1 MIAIKTPF
9 GITERVKVKKFVSQG
24 EVNSNLKCTVT
35 VDSIS
40 QNHAINL
47 KEHLY
52 EYRNL
57 VAIPPLGMV
66 DDQVAV
72 AKCGLDSV
80 LASSHLNAMTNVKK
94 LQFGANKC
102 HKMHI
107 GKSDI
112 LCSNNTVDT
121 WSMESEKET
130 PTSIF
135 DFVDVEGESH
145 IIEKVK
151 SDVYL
156 GDVLQNDG

>member
-1 MIAIKTPF
+1 MPLSHPKDVT
-9 GITERVKVKKFVSQG
+9 TQSNRVRRKVLKSFVSQGQG

-135 DFVDVEGESH
+135 DFVVHTSTRS
-145 IIEKVK
+145 KK
-151 SDVYL
+151 STF
-156 GDVLQNDG
+156 